1 MSRFSGSIT
10 STTTRNALFKIGLAI
25 RDNIKHVGTIVSFS
39 QLRKYNK
46 TLPVLELSLDRISCV
61 MFGSVFTARNSL
73 PRYFIMLLPTSRA
86 WPAPFNLFPDYFG
99 ILCILRSRALLC
111 WKAIFS
117 HFNARLQEGG
127 RLSLDEEKKLP
138 LCIKLQKRCENRSS
152 DIYT

>member
-46 TLPVLELSLDRISCV
+46 TLPVLELSPDRISCV

-73 PRYFIMLLPTSRA
+73 PVTLLCCFRRRELGQRLLICFLIISASFVFCAQELCCAEKQYFLTLT
-86 WPAPFNLFPDYFG
+86 PDY
-99 ILCILRSRALLC
+99 RRAVDC
-111 WKAIFS
+111 HWM
-117 HFNARLQEGG
+117 
-127 RLSLDEEKKLP
+127 KKKNLP
-138 LCIKLQKRCENRSS
+138 LCIKLQKRCENRSP